1 MVSDKPTHA
10 VGLGDPNYR
19 LAFCVANRPALD
31 HYPALDHMAPLVTG
45 ELQHIVANTSNH
57 WRKLFSVYAKFL
69 YALGGQPDWPERWQ
83 DYRDHRLLHAGSEV
97 ALLFGEPDVTRNA
110 VHIVAG
116 KTYAAELGLK
126 GLTWLDSYFAIDLEH
141 RLLVSPY
148 LDYRQLSNEKI
159 AILVSLIH
167 QHRLLNNAD

>member
-1 MVSDKPTHA
+1 MVNAKPVQA
-10 VGLGDPNYR
+10 VGRGDPNYR

-31 HYPALDHMAPLVTG
+31 HYPALDHLAPLVPG

-69 YALGGQPDWPERWQ
+69 YALGVQPDWPERWQ
-83 DYRDHRLLHAGSEV
+83 DYRDHRLLQAGSGV
-97 ALLFGEPDVTRNA
+97 ALLFSEPDVTRSA

-116 KTYAAELGLK
+116 KTYAAELNLTGLRWVD
-126 GLTWLDSYFAIDLEH
+126 THFAIDVKR

-148 LDYRQLSNEKI
+148 LDYRQLSNERI
-159 AILVSLIH
+159 ALLAALIKEH
-167 QHRLLNNAD
+167 QLLQRVG